1 MSLLHP
7 YYLIA
12 IVYMLYFSIQ
22 EVFVKKVDKK
32 WFLVLGVYLIII
44 AGLRDNVGP
53 DYGSYKGIYI
63 YSDTKDYISI
73 IRKAL
78 HMEGAESVDIEWLYA
93 LINKILLNVFNAPF
107 YVVTLVIAIFAIF
120 FKIEYTEDNTFYPFT
135 YTLFMFIPNFFIGE
149 SGQIRQNL
157 GTFVIYFAIR
167 YIKERNLWK
176 YLFWVFIATGIHSV
190 CYLFLPMY
198 WLVKLRLNR
207 YVMLTLIIASIF
219 ASPFEIY
226 RVFGG
231 FLDNI
236 ASDSTLVEGFNGYVE
251 ESIERLNGGFGVP
264 EAMMAILTF
273 FLFTFDNQMEKK
285 YPYYEYHKVFAV
297 FGICLY
303 FIFRNNPIFS
313 SRMAGAFI
321 GFSYL
326 IIPNAMYV
334 VSQNTKRFI
343 YAFIIFLV
351 IFNFI
356 LFSTF
361 NNITAGRFTIDQYKN
376 YILP

>member
-12 IVYMLYFSIQ
+12 IVYMLFFSIQ

-190 CYLFLPMY
+190 CYLFQPMY
-198 WLVKLRLNR
+198 WLVKWRLNCDGMGTR
-207 YVMLTLIIASIF
+207 IRGGIF
-219 ASPFEIY
+219 GSH
-226 RVFGG
+226 V
-231 FLDNI
+231 
-236 ASDSTLVEGFNGYVE
+236 
-251 ESIERLNGGFGVP
+251 
-264 EAMMAILTF
+264 
-273 FLFTFDNQMEKK
+273 
-285 YPYYEYHKVFAV
+285 
-297 FGICLY
+297 
-303 FIFRNNPIFS
+303 
-313 SRMAGAFI
+313 
-321 GFSYL
+321 
-326 IIPNAMYV
+326 
-334 VSQNTKRFI
+334 
-343 YAFIIFLV
+343 
-351 IFNFI
+351 
-356 LFSTF
+356 
-361 NNITAGRFTIDQYKN
+361 GR
-376 YILP
+376 

>member
-12 IVYMLYFSIQ
+12 IVYMLFFSIQ

-32 WFLVLGVYLIII
+32 WFWVLGIYLIII
-44 AGLRDNVGP
+44 VGLRDNVGP

-78 HMEGAESVDIEWLYA
+78 HMQDSENVDIEWLYA

-107 YVVTLVIAIFAIF
+107 YVVTLIVAIFAIF

-176 YLFWVFIATGIHSV
+176 YLFWVFIATGIHNV

-198 WLVKLRLNR
+198 WLVKLPLNR
-207 YVMLTLIIASIF
+207 FTMLTLIIASIF
-219 ASPFEIY
+219 ASPFEVY
-226 RVFGG
+226 RVFGS
-231 FLDNI
+231 FLDNV
-236 ASDSTLVEGFNGYVE
+236 ASDSMLVEGFNGYVE
-251 ESIERLNGGFGVP
+251 ESVQRLNGGFGVP

-273 FLFTFDNQMEKK
+273 FLFTFDKQMEKK

-297 FGICLY
+297 FGICMY

-321 GFSYL
+321 GFSYI

-334 VSQNTKRFI
+334 VSQNTKRLI
-343 YAFIIFLV
+343 YGFIIFLV
-351 IFNFI
+351 VFNFI